1 MSPEARRFALQAAT
15 KVAFLLPLAGCSE
28 AASLGAADAVAEA
41 EAATDAGDA
50 KTSPYACGLGPWIPL
65 PDAGDAATD
74 GDVADA
80 APTDAGLDEAAA
92 AAFACCVDVLEA
104 ALPTDSG
111 VATYFDEERGKSPSV
126 DRCCHYTLDYL
137 DLKYDVDLI
146 GFYED
151 RNRLGARG
159 ARYVCCTRYLSAA
172 CESWGPPAPP
182 PTDSEE
188 PARRGGEVLDL
199 RAAARTRRPAFD
211 PAPFSSAELLAARRT
226 WRGRMGRE
234 HGSAPVF
241 EALARQLRAAGCS
254 EQDVRECLAFADEER
269 THGVLCGAVVEAL
282 GGEARLACTE
292 PAEVMPEHPGVSRE
306 EALLR
311 NLLSVSCLSETV
323 AVALIAAERFD
334 MAPGALRDLLTR
346 IWSDEVGHARFG
358 WRLVAEMAQGLDA
371 ATRARLGSYL
381 VAALD
386 HVEAHYCARIPLESR
401 SVPSLG
407 LCDGRAARWLVRD
420 TLTRVVVPQL
430 RALGLVPG
438 ELAA

>member
-1 MSPEARRFALQAAT
+1 MTPRARRFALQAAA
-15 KVAFLLPLAGCSE
+15 KVAFVLPLAGCGEATSAPAPE
-28 AASLGAADAVAEA
+28 AAVDTGVVGE
-41 EAATDAGDA
+41 TGDA
-50 KTSPYACGLGPWIPL
+50 ETAPYACGLGPWIPL
-65 PDAGDAATD
+65 PDAADADADAIDGATDAAGPD
-74 GDVADA
+74 DA
-80 APTDAGLDEAAA
+80 AV

-137 DLKYDVDLI
+137 DLEYDRDLI

-159 ARYVCCTRYLSAA
+159 ARYVCCTRYPSAA

-182 PTDSEE
+182 ATEAETE
-188 PARRGGEVLDL
+188 PRAVGGPLDL
-199 RAAARTRRPAFD
+199 RELARTHRPAFD
-211 PAPFSSAELLAARRT
+211 PAPFSPAELLAARRT
-226 WRGRMGRE
+226 WRGRMERE

-241 EALARQLRAAGCS
+241 EALARQLSAAGRS
-254 EQDVRECLAFADEER
+254 AREVSECLAFADQER

-282 GGEARLACTE
+282 GGEARLDRAE
-292 PAEVMPEHPGVSRE
+292 PADAVPEHPDVGRE

-311 NLLSVSCLSETV
+311 NVLSVAWLSETV

-334 MAPGALRDLLTR
+334 MGRGELRDRLTE
-346 IWSDEVGHARFG
+346 IWSDEIGHARFG
-358 WRLVAEMAQGLDA
+358 WRLVAELSPALDA
-371 ATRARLGSYL
+371 AARARLGAYL
-381 VAALD
+381 VAALA
-386 HVEAHYCARIPLESR
+386 HVEAHYSALIPLESR
-401 SVPSLG
+401 SVPALG
-407 LCDGRAARWLVRD
+407 LCDGRAARRLVRD

-430 RALGLVPG
+430 RALGLVPE